1 MFWANSIQKSLILSR
16 ANGSQALAW
25 TQANET
31 LNGDPVGP
39 HFGARGSLCDRQVS
53 NRSKLPTQG
62 EQR

>member
-1 MFWANSIQKSLILSR
+1 MLSR

-25 TQANET
+25 AQANET
-31 LNGDPVGP
+31 LKGDLVAP

-53 NRSKLPTQG
+53 NRSKLRTQG